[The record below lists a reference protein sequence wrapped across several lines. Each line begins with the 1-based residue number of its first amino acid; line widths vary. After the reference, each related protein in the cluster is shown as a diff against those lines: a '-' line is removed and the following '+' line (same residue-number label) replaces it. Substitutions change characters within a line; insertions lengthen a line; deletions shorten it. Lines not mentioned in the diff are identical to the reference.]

1 MLKTSL
7 EDLLKSGVH
16 FGHLTRR
23 WNPKM
28 KPYIFMERN
37 GIHIIDLQKTMQNLE
52 KAYNAL
58 KEIAATGDPILFV
71 GTKNQ
76 AKEILQSEAI
86 RCEMPYIVE
95 RWLGG
100 TLTNFSTI
108 KKSIRHLENLE
119 KMNLDGT
126 IEKLTKKERLHIDRE
141 IEKMKKVFI
150 GIQDMKKIPSA
161 IFIVDIKKE
170 EIAVKEARKLN
181 IPIFAL
187 VDTNCDPDLID
198 YPIPGNDDSAKS
210 VTIISKIVADAILE
224 GRESIQAKAL
234 EEEEMAVK
242 KEEKVEKEEVMRA
255 EKAIKTAK
263 AAKAKKEEKEKEL
276 KEEAETE

>member
-52 KAYNAL
+52 KAYNVL

-198 YPIPGNDDSAKS
+198 YPIPGNDDSTKS

-263 AAKAKKEEKEKEL
+263 AAKAKKEEKEKEV
-276 KEEAETE
+276 KEEADTE

>member
-52 KAYNAL
+52 KAYNVL

-150 GIQDMKKIPSA
+150 GIQDMKKIPGA

-198 YPIPGNDDSAKS
+198 YPIPGNDDSTKS

-242 KEEKVEKEEVMRA
+242 KEEKVEKEEVMKA

-263 AAKAKKEEKEKEL
+263 AAKAKKEEKEKEV

>member
-52 KAYNAL
+52 KAYNVL

-150 GIQDMKKIPSA
+150 GIQDMKKIPGA

-198 YPIPGNDDSAKS
+198 YPIPGNDDSTKS

-242 KEEKVEKEEVMRA
+242 KEEKLEKAEKAEKTSKSTKAPKPKEKEKDEEKVVEKEA
-255 EKAIKTAK
+255 D
-263 AAKAKKEEKEKEL
+263 
-276 KEEAETE
+276 TE